1 MVPLPIKKKKKER
14 NLKIAVITQQC
25 FQGVFLSSNPTVW
38 CDFSAESHAAP
49 AGENKTFDRH
59 FVTDLPKKKKHL
71 KIGLLFSRTQH
82 IFFINHILSL
92 TVLLS
97 LTLRYIHAL
106 YLGAQSRWHSNG
118 PRRHF
123 HWRLMF
129 ESADITMLRLLEAF
143 LKSAPQLVLQ
153 LSIMIHGNAVLPLQG
168 KKAVSTSRSKQ
179 IFKKIFYY
187 LFVQS
192 T

>member
-1 MVPLPIKKKKKER
+1 MLLQQVKIKPLIDT
-14 NLKIAVITQQC
+14 LSQI
-25 FQGVFLSSNPTVW
+25 FQ
-38 CDFSAESHAAP
+38 
-49 AGENKTFDRH
+49 
-59 FVTDLPKKKKHL
+59 KKKKHL